1 MEFENTTVH
10 LPLLHMKVLL
20 VYILNKAGG
29 LIYQADVNPGLA
41 KLSVND
47 YLVLAGTL
55 HGVHAIGSRLAQS
68 FDTSP
73 TSSNTVSSSTNSQ
86 ILQSSRAANPNTNRS
101 GLQNIETA
109 LFDLY
114 IFQSVS
120 GLKFILI
127 TTPAAKDQIPRATTS
142 KIDLRSQVT
151 LANEMFRQLYILYG
165 DYVMKD
171 PFYSLDMPIKSAFF
185 DGRVRQLCC

>member
-1 MEFENTTVH
+1 
-10 LPLLHMKVLL
+10 MKVLL
-20 VYILNKAGG
+20 IYVLNKAGG

-41 KLSVND
+41 KLSAND

-68 FDTSP
+68 FETDP
-73 TSSNTVSSSTNSQ
+73 NSSNTSSSANSH
-86 ILQSSRAANPNTNRS
+86 ILQTGRASNPNTNRS
-101 GLQNIETA
+101 GLQNIETS

-120 GLKFILI
+120 GLKFILV
-127 TTPAAKDQIPRATTS
+127 TSPAVKDQTQKTTAP
-142 KIDLRSQVT
+142 KNDQRLQLA
-151 LANEMFRQLYILYG
+151 LANEKFRQLYIIYG

-171 PFYSLDMPIKSAFF
+171 PFYLLDMPIKSAFF
-185 DGRVRQLCC
+185 DAKVRQLCC